1 MRKLLLSILIAVL
14 LSSCVYRSPFE
25 DGELFSSMGGE
36 GDLVVTVD
44 LEKAREEGLSSLIP
58 QSVITD
64 RSDRLSVSISP
75 GAVYGAAEGNFGYAS
90 VNAFFDWVP
99 DWRRSEGDLRYY
111 QSRST
116 GLEAAVPESGVLLFS
131 TESYQ
136 NAYSALI
143 ERRVPVIADDIVPLM
158 ASSLASLYTRN
169 AESVIDLGFGITE
182 DVADNIEEI
191 VFLLDAHDGSFY
203 ISGWID
209 MDSPSAARALVTLL
223 RNELI
228 KGMRERGE
236 KPDFKALSSL
246 YSQDG
251 DKVRLSSVK
260 VEDDQVGAVLSTL
273 EEF

>member
-1 MRKLLLSILIAVL
+1 MRKLLLVLVAIVL

-25 DGELFSSMGGE
+25 DGELFATMGGRD
-36 GDLVVTVD
+36 DLVVTVD
-44 LEKAREEGLSSLIP
+44 LARARDEGLSSLIP
-58 QSVITD
+58 ESVITD

-75 GAVYGAAEGNFGYAS
+75 DSIYGAAEGNFGYAS

-99 DWRRSEGDLRYY
+99 DWRRNDGDLRYY

-131 TESYQ
+131 TASYVD
-136 NAYSALI
+136 AYSSLI
-143 ERRVPVIADDIVPLM
+143 ERRVPVIDSDTGLLM
-158 ASSLASLYTRN
+158 ESSLAAVYTRN
-169 AESVIDLGFGITE
+169 ADMVVDLGLGITA
-182 DVADNIEEI
+182 DVADNIEEM
-191 VFLLDAHDGSFY
+191 VFLLDPCDGSLC

-251 DKVRLSSVK
+251 DKVRLSSVE
-260 VEDDQVGAVLSTL
+260 VEEDQVGAILSTL

>member
-1 MRKLLLSILIAVL
+1 MRKILLAILIAVT

-25 DGELFSSMGGE
+25 DGELFSLMGGD

-44 LEKAREEGLSSLIP
+44 LKRAREDGLSSLIP
-58 QSVITD
+58 PSVITE
-64 RSDRLSVSISP
+64 RSDRISVSISP
-75 GAVYGAAEGNFGYAS
+75 GSVYGAAEGNFGYAS

-99 DWRRSEGDLRYY
+99 DWRRSDGGLRYY

-131 TESYQ
+131 TASYPD
-136 NAYSALI
+136 AYFSLM
-143 ERRVPVIADDIVPLM
+143 ERRVPVIDGGTGLLM
-158 ASSLASLYTRN
+158 AFSLAALYTRN

-182 DVADNIEEI
+182 SVADNIEEI
-191 VFLLDAHDGSFY
+191 VLFLDASDGSFY

-209 MDSPSAARALVTLL
+209 MDSPSASRALVTLL

-236 KPDFKALSSL
+236 KPDFKVLSSL

>member
-44 LEKAREEGLSSLIP
+44 LEKVREEGLSSLIP

-136 NAYSALI
+136 DAYSALI
-143 ERRVPVIADDIVPLM
+143 ERRVPVIADDIVPSLT
-158 ASSLASLYTRN
+158 LASASRRMSRT
-169 AESVIDLGFGITE
+169 T
-182 DVADNIEEI
+182 
-191 VFLLDAHDGSFY
+191 
-203 ISGWID
+203 
-209 MDSPSAARALVTLL
+209 
-223 RNELI
+223 
-228 KGMRERGE
+228 
-236 KPDFKALSSL
+236 
-246 YSQDG
+246 
-251 DKVRLSSVK
+251 
-260 VEDDQVGAVLSTL
+260 
-273 EEF
+273 